1 MNRFLLLSRIFCAFF
16 CIVIFLVLSKNV
28 ALAQESNVHYVPPF
42 FYKLYKD
49 GSNSGS
55 TNNHDVNEH
64 FAILSTNENVDVDV
78 ELKYYLNGSLNVLGT
93 YTVSKSGPL
102 RLKLADYKSG
112 DDQVSDAEL
121 FGDNNAGEESNLH
134 ALSVTGPDGTVKS
147 VDRRIKDFL
156 LLTEMNL
163 TGHVLPAGGLVF
175 EAVNPEQKFFLNITH
190 LADPQAGIL
199 TSKGEFAAGTKFFT
213 GHMVSGG
220 SNNSERRNHFVSFM
234 ALEDGTQ
241 VNIAAGNGFQFFN
254 PSTGAYDLLDANYS
268 RSVVLNK
275 GESYIMGYHFKDNW
289 HNDSSDKINDVNG
302 TLLTTNGKK
311 IIVNSGSWNAGGNS
325 GYGHDIGIDQLVP
338 VDYIGEEYIIARGP
352 GEEKRSEIE
361 QVIVVA
367 TENNSILEVNGV
379 RYSWGGSEIKDAG
392 EYWIVTNDQYKG
404 TGNQAYMYLKTTQP
418 SYVYQTVAGE
428 REGSGQNTPGMFLVP
443 RLNCNGA
450 RNVTV
455 SFAKTL
461 GAPQVRIIARTDH
474 LKYKLD
480 NGSELDLLGA
490 THGVQI
496 SEASDWYLYTITD
509 AHDLY
514 EIWSAD
520 GVSPVNVALTIASG
534 NIGAGGFYS
543 GFGEVPIITM
553 TPELE
558 KRGLCAGDAT
568 LEVSGPQT
576 GWIYNWYKDGVL
588 IPEASGLDKTSYEV
602 TEVGEYRVTA
612 ETGCGDVTYPSDP
625 IEIFPCLEIDPMSM
639 EVDEDAGVV
648 SVLVKRLQ
656 SFADDVFFTSKV
668 EDVSTNTMSE
678 FQDYTVQT
686 IASRI
691 KASESQT
698 AMTFQITDDHFDEN
712 DEIFKVI
719 FSEPYNATFS
729 ADEIEVPITI
739 KDNDPE
745 PYIKVIPPNSSA
757 TEGTDNSLTFTIQMA
772 NGMNPFY
779 GSGKLVSFDYQFS
792 DVTATYGS
800 DYTVAPVSGTVIFQP
815 GETQKEIVVDII
827 DDPYNEDQETF
838 ELTLSNAVNAQGF
851 EEAGIQSSITVSAK
865 IDDNDPEPVV
875 VITTTPATE
884 GNPIVFTAE
893 LQNAGVAVKSGKEI
907 QFSYR
912 TQDVTAEDGLDY
924 TGGNDIVVTIPKMTE
939 SKTFEVP
946 TLTDAIA
953 ESAEYFD
960 VYFYNHQNAKNS
972 SNGSTN
978 TLKAQINDSNASPE
992 LSLSSAT
999 TIEGGDLVFKLSTT
1013 IQASEDITLGYRTEL
1028 FEAKSGMFDFIGNGS
1043 ITIPAGDLETTIT
1056 IATYDDDVVDGNR
1069 RMKLI
1074 LKEATVSP
1082 SGITFF
1088 NSTAFGTILEDD
1100 ETPVANDD
1108 LFTYQETDIG
1118 TTYSGDVSLNDTGKG
1133 MTPEFSLLSQDFT
1146 IAEGEFTFN
1155 TDGSFDFT
1163 PVADFY
1169 GTLTFTYELETK
1181 VGKASA
1187 TATIE
1192 ITNVNDVPT
1201 ASNDSYTLDEGTT
1214 ITKLFTVGGLG
1225 DGGIV
1230 YSIIAQP
1237 SKGTVAITNQVTG
1250 EFEYTSVS
1258 PDFGQDEFTFQV
1270 KDVDGEVAS
1279 GVITLDINYVN
1290 YFAPVAVA
1298 DEFTINDEGPA
1309 DLDVLLNDT
1318 DQDGNALKIDKPAI
1332 FEIKSQPAQGNVV
1345 FDYDKNV
1352 VKFTP
1357 VAGGTGTFYFTY
1369 SFRDKPDGNNTTN
1382 TSNTVTVKV
1391 NVISNNQPPVANC
1404 VAGPVTVSLDASGN
1418 GTLNAVDL
1426 DNGSSDPDG
1435 DAITFALS
1443 QSNFSCSDIGNGTVD
1458 LIVTDAKGASS
1469 TCSVPIQVVDPIA
1482 PIARAYA
1489 DIEID
1494 LLPNQCSVT
1503 PNFAV
1508 PIFDDNCKGEIS
1520 GQYVSGVVPS
1530 SNLSAGNYTATYKAN
1545 DGNGNESTITFNI
1558 IIKDVTAP
1566 VIQSRPD
1573 FKLQLGAD
1581 GSAILL
1587 PSDLDNGTSDDC
1599 GTSTLKFEQAGVLVD
1614 QLTFECADKGTQTV
1628 KLVAVDDSYN
1638 RSEKDVQFEVE
1649 DKILPTA
1656 DLKATVDVSLDEFGK
1671 ATLTTAQIIQGI
1683 GIQDNC
1689 GNYTVQFSQQDF
1701 DCSDVGSKGVTVTIR
1716 DDSGNEITENVQVVV
1731 RDEMFPTINAK
1742 SAVTLNL
1749 DADGNATL
1757 SVADVE
1763 IGSTDNCG
1771 IQSRS
1776 LSKTTFAC
1784 GDHNSTVTYSVTD
1797 DHGNVSTTDI
1807 TVKLIDPVA
1816 PVVLTQNITV
1826 DLLSTSGVTITPE
1839 MIDNGSTDNCSAL
1852 TFSLDKMSF
1861 NCSDIGT
1868 NTVTLTAKDATGNTS
1883 TQTATVTVENKIT
1896 PTIVAKNDELI
1907 LGADGTATL
1916 DPSSLDNGSTGAC
1929 GGSLTFTADKTD
1941 FSCSD
1946 IGDNNV
1952 VLTVEDGDGNTT
1964 STTVIVTVKDQT
1976 PPSVL
1981 TKNFELTLDA
1991 NGQGTITVSDIDNGV
2006 SDACGIKSLLL
2017 DQQNFS
2023 CADLG
2028 DNTVTLKAEDVNGNS
2043 ASATAIVK
2051 VVDGVKP
2058 NVVTQNITVY
2068 LDADGLATIQ
2078 AIDLDNGSSDA
2089 CSSTLSFSAD
2099 KTNFTCGDLLAPVPV
2114 TLTVTDEAGNSDSAL
2129 AYVTVK
2135 DDQAPTLNNVPTDII
2150 VNTASGQCDA
2160 VATWAEI
2167 TANDNCSATLSI
2179 SHNSGDRF
2187 PIGETVVTVRAEDG
2201 SSNSMVATF
2210 KVTVMDKEA
2219 PTLDA
2224 PLADISVPAING
2236 QCGAMVNWST
2246 ITGTDNCGNVTVTT
2260 NHNSGDT
2267 FNVGTTK
2274 VTVTLEDE
2282 AGNTTIEQFNVIVTD
2297 EEAPTISNLPTDI
2310 TVSADA
2316 NQCDAVVTWTAPT
2329 ANDNCGIQSFTADY
2343 ASGATFGIGTTPV
2356 TYTAIDNSGNE
2367 IEASFNVIVED
2378 HQLPVIDNL
2387 PANFTVDAEAGK
2399 CEAVVNWP
2407 AITASD
2413 NCSGVTLEVSP
2424 ANGSTLPV
2432 GAHTITVTAKDA
2444 SDNEVSGTFEVTVVD
2459 VEAPVLVGLPA
2470 NMTLPA
2476 ENGMCDA
2483 EVIWPAVSATDNCT
2497 NVTITSTHNSGD
2509 RFSVGTT
2516 EVEFTATDDAG
2527 NSVSGTF
2534 EVTIEDKQAPA
2545 FNASNI
2551 ELALGTGNQVTLSV
2565 DDVISDLVENC
2576 GVQSKALSQSTF
2588 DCDDLGENVVEVSV
2602 IDIHG
2607 NETKKSILLT
2617 IKDVSDPIA
2626 VGKDLILDLDAN
2638 GKATLNPSDLDD
2650 GSTDGCGGTLSYSAS
2665 QTEFDCGDIGG
2676 NTIVFTVTDESGNAS
2691 SVNVTVTVQD
2701 LIKPTVLTQNITVS
2715 LDASGSVTI
2724 TPEAIDNGSSD
2735 NCGIASMTLDNTT
2748 FDCNDIGAQTV
2759 ILTVTDNNGNSES
2772 GTATVTVEDNT
2783 DPILA
2788 VQDISVQLDASGT
2801 ASIEVADIVTAQ
2813 SDNCGIANVTLSQ
2826 SSFDCANIGANTV
2839 TVTLTDNNGNVVTET
2854 ATVTVEDKLAPVVST
2869 QDITVKLDASGVAT
2883 ITVDDIDN
2891 GSTDNCEI
2899 DSRTLDIT
2907 SFDCSAVGTPQ
2918 TVTLT
2923 ITDKQ
2928 GNVASETAIV
2938 TVIEDIK
2945 PIVLTQ
2951 NITVSLD
2958 ASGSVTIT
2966 PEAIDNGS
2974 SDNCG
2979 IASMT
2984 LDNTTFDC
2992 TDIGAQTV
3000 ILTVTDNNGNS
3011 ESATATVTVEDNI
3024 DPILAV
3030 QDLTVQL
3037 DASGTASIEVADIV
3051 TAQSDNCGIANVTL
3065 SQSSFDCANI
3075 GANTVTVTLTDN
3087 NGNVVTETANVTVED
3102 NVDPVVSTQDIT
3114 VKLDASGVATITV
3127 DDIDNGSTDNC
3138 EIDSRTLDITSFDC
3152 SAVGTPQTVTLTI
3165 TDKQGNVAS
3174 ETAIVTVIEDIK
3186 PIVLTQNITVSL
3198 DASGSVTI
3206 TPEAIDNGSSDNC
3219 GIASMT
3225 LDNTTFDCN
3234 DIGAQTV
3241 ILTVTD
3247 NNGNSESGTATVTVE
3262 DNTDPIL
3269 AVQDISVQLNASG
3282 TASIEVAD
3290 IVTTQ
3295 SDNCGVANVT
3305 LSQSSF
3311 DCANIGANTVTVTL
3325 TDNNG
3330 NVVTK
3335 TATVTLEDKL
3345 APVVSTQ
3352 DLTVKL
3358 DASGVATITVDDID
3372 NGSTDNCEIDS
3383 RTLDITS
3390 FDCSAVGTPQTV
3402 TLTIT
3407 DKQGNVASETAIVTV
3422 VEDIKPIVLTQNL
3435 TVSLDASGSVI
3446 ITPEAI
3452 DNGSSD
3458 NCGIASMTLN
3468 QTTFD
3473 CSAVGT
3479 PQTVTLTVTDNNGN
3493 SESATATVTV
3503 EDNTDPILAVQDI
3516 SVQLNASGTASLE
3529 VADIVTTQSDNCGV
3543 ANVTLSQSSFD
3554 CANIGANTVTV
3565 TLTDNNGNV
3574 VTETATVTVEDK
3586 LAPVVSTQ
3594 DLTVKLDASGMAT
3607 ITVEDID
3614 NGSTDNCEI
3623 DSRTLDIT
3631 SFDCSAVGTPQTV
3644 TLTITD
3650 KQGNVAS
3657 ETATVTVE
3665 EDIKPI
3671 VLTQNITVSLDAS
3684 GSVTITPEAI
3694 DNGSSDNCG
3703 IASMTLDQTT
3713 FDCNDIGAQTVIL
3726 TVTDNNGNSES
3737 ATATVTVE
3745 DNTDP
3750 TLAVK
3755 DITIQLDASGNAS
3768 IEVADIVMTQSDNCG
3783 IANVILSQSSFDC
3796 ANIGANAVTVTL
3808 TDNNGNVVTATST
3821 VTIEDAVAPVVST
3834 QDITVKLDA
3843 SGVATIS
3850 VDDIDNGSTDNCEID
3865 SRTLDI
3871 TSFDCS
3877 AVGTPQTVTLT
3888 ITDKQGNVASE
3899 TATVT
3904 VEEDIKPTVLT
3915 QNITVSLDASGSVTI
3930 TPAAIDNGSSD
3941 NCGIASLTLDQTT
3954 FDCSAVGTPQ
3964 TVTLTVTDNNGNS
3977 ESATATVTVEDNT
3990 DPTLA
3995 VQDITVQLDASGTAS
4010 LEVADIVT
4018 TQSDN
4023 CGVANVTLSQSSFD
4037 CANIGAN
4044 TVTVTLTDNNG
4055 NVVTATATV
4064 TVQDNVAPIL
4074 QVKTPIDLYLDANGL
4089 ARLQVA
4095 DVDNGTSDPC
4105 GIAKLSLSHTDFNGA
4120 DLGSQTIVFTAE
4132 DVNGNIST
4140 TNIQVNVLDNI
4151 APEFTIRPFI
4161 ELELDE
4167 QGEAKLTAE
4176 QLFAEAPSDNVG
4188 IDRIEISQT
4197 DFDCAD
4203 VNQNVDVIVEVF
4215 DTSGNKKSGLA
4226 VVKVLDN
4233 ILPEI
4238 TAPADRTVNLVT
4250 DCEIIIPDFGTAVV
4264 TDNCTVDYSR
4274 LTHDAPAVFPL
4285 GETNVKWLYQDKAGN
4300 VVTVVQKITVVD
4312 DRKPVITNMPTLE
4325 PIPATQGQ
4333 CGAQVNW
4340 TAPTASDNCELL
4352 SFSSDIPPNSFF
4364 SIGTTMVTYTAVD
4377 RGGNTTTATFEV
4389 TVEDR
4394 EAPEIICPATI
4405 HLFPE
4410 LGLTY
4415 ALVGQLQDPQVNT
4428 TCNEVVTITNDAPAQ
4443 LHFGTHQINWTVTDN
4458 AGNVATCQ
4466 QTIVVDDPADLTII
4480 KDCPKD
4486 FSGYA
4491 DEGECDLALKLNEP
4505 VLNDWVLNA
4514 TITSDQPEFFPI
4526 GTTLVTWT
4534 VTDAWGNTETC
4545 QQSIAVEIDPE
4556 SVMVAEGIPELLA
4569 NPNCVLKLPDLTE
4582 YVEVM
4587 LPCFGET
4594 TIQQS
4599 PLAGELITPERDF
4612 ISVTFKLVDAE
4623 NKEVGTLVEEIFVQ
4637 CLDRF
4642 EVPNMISPNGDGY
4655 NDRLE
4660 IPTIETYTGT
4670 ELMIFNRW
4678 GQEVFR
4684 QRNYS
4689 NDWDGR
4695 SQSGKPLP
4703 AGTYYYSLKK
4713 DGEEHQSGYIH
4724 IVL

>member
-16 CIVIFLVLSKNV
+16 CIVTFLVLSKNM

-49 GSNSGS
+49 GSNSGN

-102 RLKLADYKSG
+102 RVKLADYKSG

-121 FGDNNAGEESNLH
+121 FGDNNAGEASNLH

-199 TSKGEFAAGTKFFT
+199 TSKGEFAAGTRFFT

-289 HNDSSDKINDVNG
+289 HNDSSDKINDING

-311 IIVNSGSWNAGGNS
+311 IIVNSGSWNGGGNG

-404 TGNQAYMYLKTTQP
+404 TGNQAYMYLKATQP

-480 NGSELDLLGA
+480 NGAELDLLGA

-509 AHDLY
+509 AHDIY

-588 IPEASGLDKTSYEV
+588 IPEASGLDKTSYAV

-625 IEIFPCLEIDPMSM
+625 IEIFPCLEIAPMSM

-656 SFADDVFFTSKV
+656 TFADDVFFTAKV
-668 EDVSTNTMSE
+668 EDESTNTMTG
-678 FQDYTVQT
+678 FQDYTVQNT
-686 IASRI
+686 EGRI

-698 AMTFQITDDHFDEN
+698 AMTFQINDDHFDEN

-800 DYTVAPVSGTVIFQP
+800 DYTLAPVSGTVIFQP

-851 EEAGIQSSITVSAK
+851 EEAGIKSSITVSAK

-907 QFSYR
+907 QLSYR
-912 TQDVTAEDGLDY
+912 TQDDTAEDGLDY
-924 TGGNDIVVTIPKMTE
+924 AGGNDIVVTIPKMTE

-992 LSLSSAT
+992 LSLSSAS

-1043 ITIPAGDLETTIT
+1043 VTIPAGDLEATIT

-1108 LFTYQETDIG
+1108 LFTYPETDIG

-1133 MTPEFSLLSQDFT
+1133 MTPEFSLLTQNFT

-1181 VGKASA
+1181 VGTASA
-1187 TATIE
+1187 TATIK

-1201 ASNDSYTLDEGTT
+1201 ASNGSYTLDEGTT

-1230 YSIIAQP
+1230 YSIMAQP
-1237 SKGTVAITNQVTG
+1237 SKGTVAITNQATG

-1279 GVITLDINYVN
+1279 GVISLDINYVN

-1318 DQDGNALKIDKPAI
+1318 DQDGNALKIDQPAI

-1357 VAGGTGTFYFTY
+1357 VAGATGTFYFTY

-1382 TSNTVTVKV
+1382 TSNTVTVTV

-1418 GTLNAVDL
+1418 GTLNAADL

-1469 TCSVPIQVVDPIA
+1469 TCSVPIQVMDPIA

-1530 SNLSAGNYTATYKAN
+1530 SNLSAGNYSATYKAN

-1558 IIKDVTAP
+1558 IINDVTAP
-1566 VIQSRPD
+1566 VIVSRSD
-1573 FKLQLGAD
+1573 FKLQLGAG
-1581 GSAILL
+1581 GSAVVL

-1599 GTSTLKFEQAGVLVD
+1599 GTTRLKFEQSGVLVD
-1614 QLTFECADKGTQTV
+1614 QLTFECADKGTETV
-1628 KLVAVDDSYN
+1628 KLVALDDFNN
-1638 RSEKDVQFEVE
+1638 RSEKEVQFDVE
-1649 DKILPTA
+1649 DKITPTA
-1656 DLKATVDVSLDEFGK
+1656 DLKATVALSLDEFGQAK
-1671 ATLTTAQIIQGI
+1671 LTEADIIQGS

-1689 GNYTVQFSQQDF
+1689 GNFTVQFSQEDF

-1742 SAVTLNL
+1742 SEVTLNL
-1749 DADGNATL
+1749 DADGNATIA
-1757 SVADVE
+1757 VADVE

-1776 LSKTTFAC
+1776 LSKTIFGC
-1784 GDHNSTVTYSVTD
+1784 GDNNSTVTYSVTD
-1797 DHGNVSTTDI
+1797 DYGNISTIDI

-1839 MIDNGSTDNCSAL
+1839 MVDNGSTDNCSAL

-1861 NCSDIGT
+1861 NCSDICT
-1868 NTVTLTAKDATGNTS
+1868 NTVRLTAEDASGNRS
-1883 TQTATVTVENKIT
+1883 TQTATVTVVNKIV

-1929 GGSLTFTADKTD
+1929 GVALTFTADKTD

-1991 NGQGTITVSDIDNGV
+1991 NGQGTITVSDIDNGA

-2028 DNTVTLKAEDVNGNS
+2028 DNTVTLTAEDVNGNS

-2051 VVDGVKP
+2051 VVDGSAP
-2058 NVVTQNITVY
+2058 NVITQNITVY

-2078 AIDLDNGSSDA
+2078 ANDLDNGSSDA

-2114 TLTVTDEAGNSDSAL
+2114 TLTVTDEAGNSDAAL

-2135 DDQAPTLNNVPTDII
+2135 DDQAPTLNNVPADII

-2201 SSNSMVATF
+2201 SANSMVATF

-2236 QCGAMVNWST
+2236 QCGAVVNWST
-2246 ITGTDNCGNVTVTT
+2246 ISGTDNCGNVTVTT

-2297 EEAPTISNLPTDI
+2297 EEAPTITNLPTDI
-2310 TVSADA
+2310 TISADA
-2316 NQCDAVVTWTAPT
+2316 DRCDAVVTWTAPT
-2329 ANDNCGIQSFTADY
+2329 ANDNCGILSFTTDHT
-2343 ASGATFGIGTTPV
+2343 SGATFDIGTTLV
-2356 TYTAIDNSGNE
+2356 TYAAIDNSGNE
-2367 IEASFNVIVED
+2367 FEASFNVTVED

-2413 NCSGVTLEVSP
+2413 NCSGVTLDVSP
-2424 ANGSTLPV
+2424 ANGSALPV
-2432 GAHTITVTAKDA
+2432 GTHTITVTATDA
-2444 SDNEVSGTFEVTVVD
+2444 YNNKVTETFQITVAD
-2459 VEAPVLVGLPA
+2459 VEAPVLIGLPT
-2470 NMTLPA
+2470 NITLPA
-2476 ENGMCDA
+2476 ENGRCDA
-2483 EVIWPAVSATDNCT
+2483 EVVWPIVSATDNCT
-2497 NVTITSTHNSGD
+2497 DVTISSTHNSGY

-2545 FNASNI
+2545 FNATNI
-2551 ELALGTGNQVTLSV
+2551 ELALGAGNQVTLSI

-2588 DCDDLGENVVEVSV
+2588 DCDDLGENAIEVSV

-2607 NETKKSILLT
+2607 NETKKSILVT

-2626 VGKDLILDLDAN
+2626 VGKDLTLDLDAN
-2638 GKATLNPSDLDD
+2638 GTATLNPSDLDD

-2665 QTEFDCGDIGG
+2665 QTEFDCGDIGA
-2676 NTIVFTVTDESGNAS
+2676 NTIEFTVTDESGNAS

-2724 TPEAIDNGSSD
+2724 TPEAIDNGSTD
-2735 NCGIASMTLDNTT
+2735 NCGIASMTLDKTI
-2748 FDCNDIGAQTV
+2748 FDCSAVGTPQTV
-2759 ILTVTDNNGNSES
+2759 TLTVTDNNGNSES
-2772 GTATVTVEDNT
+2772 ATATVAVEDNI
-2783 DPILA
+2783 DPTLA
-2788 VQDISVQLDASGT
+2788 VQDITVQLDASGN
-2801 ASIEVADIVTAQ
+2801 ASIEVADIVTTQ
-2813 SDNCGIANVTLSQ
+2813 SDNCGIADLTLSQ
-2826 SSFDCANIGANTV
+2826 SNFDCANIGVNTI
-2839 TVTLTDNNGNVVTET
+2839 TVTLTDNNGNVVSET

-2869 QDITVKLDASGVAT
+2869 KDITVKLDASGIAT

-2899 DSRTLDIT
+2899 ASRTLDIT

-2928 GNVASETAIV
+2928 GNVASEIATV
-2938 TVIEDIK
+2938 TVEEDIK
-2945 PIVLTQ
+2945 PTVLTQ

-2966 PEAIDNGS
+2966 PADIDNGS
-2974 SDNCG
+2974 TDNCG

-2984 LDNTTFDC
+2984 LDKTVFDC
-2992 TDIGAQTV
+2992 SAVGTPQTV
-3000 ILTVTDNNGNS
+3000 TLSVTDNNGNS
-3011 ESATATVTVEDNI
+3011 DSATAIVTVEDNI
-3024 DPILAV
+3024 DPTLAV
-3030 QDLTVQL
+3030 QDITVQL

-3051 TAQSDNCGIANVTL
+3051 TTQSDNCGIADVTL

-3087 NGNVVTETANVTVED
+3087 NGNVVTAIATVMVED
-3102 NVDPVVSTQDIT
+3102 KLAPVVSTKDLT

-3138 EIDSRTLDITSFDC
+3138 EIASRSLDITSFDC

-3174 ETAIVTVIEDIK
+3174 KTATVTVEEDIK
-3186 PIVLTQNITVSL
+3186 PTVITQNITVSL

-3206 TPEAIDNGSSDNC
+3206 TPADIDNGSSDNC

-3225 LDNTTFDCN
+3225 LD
-3234 DIGAQTV
+3234 
-3241 ILTVTD
+3241 
-3247 NNGNSESGTATVTVE
+3247 
-3262 DNTDPIL
+3262 
-3269 AVQDISVQLNASG
+3269 
-3282 TASIEVAD
+3282 
-3290 IVTTQ
+3290 
-3295 SDNCGVANVT
+3295 
-3305 LSQSSF
+3305 
-3311 DCANIGANTVTVTL
+3311 
-3325 TDNNG
+3325 
-3330 NVVTK
+3330 K
-3335 TATVTLEDKL
+3335 T
-3345 APVVSTQ
+3345 
-3352 DLTVKL
+3352 
-3358 DASGVATITVDDID
+3358 I
-3372 NGSTDNCEIDS
+3372 
-3383 RTLDITS
+3383 
-3390 FDCSAVGTPQTV
+3390 
-3402 TLTIT
+3402 
-3407 DKQGNVASETAIVTV
+3407 
-3422 VEDIKPIVLTQNL
+3422 
-3435 TVSLDASGSVI
+3435 
-3446 ITPEAI
+3446 
-3452 DNGSSD
+3452 
-3458 NCGIASMTLN
+3458 
-3468 QTTFD
+3468 FD

-3493 SESATATVTV
+3493 SESATATVAV
-3503 EDNTDPILAVQDI
+3503 EDNIDPTLAVQDFT
-3516 SVQLNASGTASLE
+3516 VQLDASGNANIE
-3529 VADIVTTQSDNCGV
+3529 VADIVTTQSDNCGI
-3543 ANVTLSQSSFD
+3543 ADVTLSQSSFD
-3554 CANIGANTVTV
+3554 CANIGANTVT
-3565 TLTDNNGNV
+3565 L
-3574 VTETATVTVEDK
+3574 
-3586 LAPVVSTQ
+3586 
-3594 DLTVKLDASGMAT
+3594 
-3607 ITVEDID
+3607 
-3614 NGSTDNCEI
+3614 
-3623 DSRTLDIT
+3623 
-3631 SFDCSAVGTPQTV
+3631 
-3644 TLTITD
+3644 
-3650 KQGNVAS
+3650 
-3657 ETATVTVE
+3657 
-3665 EDIKPI
+3665 
-3671 VLTQNITVSLDAS
+3671 
-3684 GSVTITPEAI
+3684 
-3694 DNGSSDNCG
+3694 
-3703 IASMTLDQTT
+3703 
-3713 FDCNDIGAQTVIL
+3713 
-3726 TVTDNNGNSES
+3726 
-3737 ATATVTVE
+3737 
-3745 DNTDP
+3745 
-3750 TLAVK
+3750 
-3755 DITIQLDASGNAS
+3755 
-3768 IEVADIVMTQSDNCG
+3768 
-3783 IANVILSQSSFDC
+3783 
-3796 ANIGANAVTVTL
+3796 TL
-3808 TDNNGNVVTATST
+3808 TDNNGNVVTAIAT
-3821 VTIEDAVAPVVST
+3821 VMVEDKLAPVVST
-3834 QDITVKLDA
+3834 KDLTVKLDA
-3843 SGVATIS
+3843 SGVATIT
-3850 VDDIDNGSTDNCEID
+3850 VDDIDNGSTDNCEND
-3865 SRTLDI
+3865 SRSLNI

-3904 VEEDIKPTVLT
+3904 VEEDIKPTVIT

-3930 TPAAIDNGSSD
+3930 TPEDINNGSSD
-3941 NCGIASLTLDQTT
+3941 NCGIASMTLDQTT
-3954 FDCSAVGTPQ
+3954 FDCTHIGDQ
-3964 TVTLTVTDNNGNS
+3964 TVTLTVIDNNGNS
-3977 ESATATVTVEDNT
+3977 DSSTATVTVEDNI

-3995 VQDITVQLDASGTAS
+3995 VQDITVELDASGNVS
-4010 LEVADIVT
+4010 IEVADIVT

-4023 CGVANVTLSQSSFD
+4023 CGIADVTLSQSSFD
-4037 CANIGAN
+4037 CSNIGSN
-4044 TVTVTLTDNNG
+4044 SVTVTLTDNNG
-4055 NVVTATATV
+4055 NVVTATANV
-4064 TVQDNVAPIL
+4064 TVEDNIAPVL
-4074 QVKTPIDLYLDANGL
+4074 QVKTPIDMYLDANGQ

-4105 GIAKLSLSHTDFNGA
+4105 GIAKLSLSQTDFNGA
-4120 DLGSQTIVFTAE
+4120 DLGSQTVVFTAE

-4151 APEFTIRPFI
+4151 APEFTIRSFI

-4167 QGEAKLTAE
+4167 QGEAKLTTE
-4176 QLFAEAPSDNVG
+4176 QLFVEAPSDNVA

-4312 DRKPVITNMPTLE
+4312 DMKPVITNMPTLA

-4443 LHFGTHQINWTVTDN
+4443 LNFGTHQINWTVTDK

-4599 PLAGELITPERDF
+4599 PMAGELITPERDF